1 MGQVEYIASAW
12 TQLKHTNGKSAFPPI
27 TQTNGMTKKCYMY
40 NVSAKVLHNFQRD
53 NDSKN
58 CFKCVRIIRHGNDI
72 HFVFLA
78 WHIILKYMRKTF
90 CTSCNNLYWLS
101 DLEKSL
107 LCLRLVQRRIKD
119 NPITD
124 YFEVHRFLLQVSGI
138 TGRRFSTGISH
149 GTILIC

>member
-27 TQTNGMTKKCYMY
+27 TQTNGMTKKCY

-58 CFKCVRIIRHGNDI
+58 CFKCMRIIRHGNDI

-78 WHIILKYMRKTF
+78 WHIILEYIF
-90 CTSCNNLYWLS
+90 CTSCNTSNHYWLS
-101 DLEKSL
+101 DLNKSL
-107 LCLRLVQRRIKD
+107 LCLRLVQREIKD

-124 YFEVHRFLLQVSGI
+124 YFEAHKFLLQVSGI
-138 TGRRFSTGISH
+138 TGRIFSTGISH